1 MQIPGNVRWRAARLN
16 GLLRRRDVTDDAV
29 PQGRG
34 ASPRRTGRR
43 IRALLHRGEEGQ
55 SIVEFA
61 LISPL
66 LLTMMLGMYSM
77 TMALYNYEQLS
88 YSAFNAAQ
96 QVGAGRGLLTDPC
109 ATVATEVPAGLP
121 TWTASKFTYTLTI
134 TDSSGTAHQY
144 GPSGSSFT
152 CTAGAANMAQNEPIK
167 VGVSYTYSWI
177 PAYLLNLSGNLS
189 TTETVLTD

>member
-1 MQIPGNVRWRAARLN
+1 MRILDKMHWRAARLKRL
-16 GLLRRRDVTDDAV
+16 GQTEEAACDATPQASGGAPRRGGRRMRDLLRR
-29 PQGRG
+29 
-34 ASPRRTGRR
+34 
-43 IRALLHRGEEGQ
+43 GEDGQ
-55 SIVEFA
+55 SLVEFA

-66 LLTMMLGMYSM
+66 LLTMMLGMYSL
-77 TMALYNYEQLS
+77 TMALYSYEQLS

-121 TWTASKFTYTLTI
+121 TWTSTKFTYTLTI

-152 CTAGAANMAQNEPIK
+152 CTAGASEMAQNEPIK
-167 VGVSYTYSWI
+167 VGVSYTYTWI

>member
-1 MQIPGNVRWRAARLN
+1 MQIPGNERWRAAQLKC
-16 GLLRRRDVTDDAV
+16 LLGTRGVAHDAV
-29 PQGRG
+29 PQASGDSARRAGRWLR
-34 ASPRRTGRR
+34 S
-43 IRALLHRGEEGQ
+43 LLRGSEEGQ
-55 SIVEFA
+55 SLIEFA

-66 LLTMMLGMYSM
+66 LLTMMLGMYSL
-77 TMALYNYEQLS
+77 TMALYSYEQLS

-121 TWTASKFTYTLTI
+121 AWTAAKFTYTLTI
-134 TDSSGTAHQY
+134 TDSSGVAHQY

-152 CTAGAANMAQNEPIK
+152 CTAGAANMAQNEPLK

-177 PAYLLNLSGNLS
+177 PAYLLKLSGNLS